1 MLKDPLLLD
10 AERKRECKLES
21 SIFYD
26 ANIDMPDTAS
36 RVCLEFMILQVRVVL
51 VGPNLAV
58 NCLDVFRATRNFAHF
73 CIAQHLFVLKI
84 LIGYKKL

>member
-1 MLKDPLLLD
+1 MLKDPLLSD

-36 RVCLEFMILQVRVVL
+36 RVCLEFMILQVSRL
-51 VGPNLAV
+51 G
-58 NCLDVFRATRNFAHF
+58 RA
-73 CIAQHLFVLKI
+73 
-84 LIGYKKL
+84 